1 MSNINL
7 ENLKKIDGYISSAL
21 VDLES
26 GMLMAGDGDGSI
38 DLDLAASGNCEV
50 LKSKIR
56 VAENLKLND
65 SVEDILITLTKQ
77 YHLIRPLSTN
87 NNTFLYLVLSK
98 DKSNLAMA
106 RHTLRS
112 FEEDLDFS

>member
-1 MSNINL
+1 MTKLSL
-7 ENLKKIDGYISSAL
+7 ENLKKIDGYIAAAL

-38 DLDLAASGNCEV
+38 DLDLAAAGNCEV
-50 LKSKIR
+50 LKCKTR
-56 VAENLKLND
+56 VADSLKLND
-65 SVEDILITLTKQ
+65 SVEDILITLSKQ

-87 NNTFLYLVLSK
+87 HNIFLYLVLNK

-106 RHTLRS
+106 RHALRS
-112 FEEDLDFS
+112 VEQELDFS

>member
-1 MSNINL
+1 MIGF
-7 ENLKKIDGYISSAL
+7 IQRF
-21 VDLES
+21 
-26 GMLMAGDGDGSI
+26 
-38 DLDLAASGNCEV
+38 

-87 NNTFLYLVLSK
+87 NNIFLYLVLSK

-112 FEEDLDFS
+112 FEQDLNFS